1 MKAEL
6 QAELLRR
13 YPKFFRKP
21 GKRLVNPEVISE
33 LEKRLQ
39 DDTAPFDERGI
50 ECGDG
55 WFDLIDRLSGDCEN
69 EIDTLVAQGVPKEGW
84 PRIAQIKEKFGGLR
98 YYVRG
103 PLSDDLQAKIL
114 QAENIESLRTC
125 ECCGVPGKLRAG
137 RWLYTYCDNCDAE
150 CETNRSHSAQRPS

>member
-21 GKRLVNPEVISE
+21 GMRLVDPEFASDAATS
-33 LEKRLQ
+33 LM
-39 DDTAPFDERGI
+39 DDTAPFDVHGI

-55 WFDLIDRLSGDCEN
+55 WFALIDGLSSACEK
-69 EIDTLVAQGVPKEGW
+69 EIDVLIGQNVAKESW
-84 PRIAQIKEKFGGLR
+84 PRVAQIKEKMGGLR
-98 YYVRG
+98 FYVNG
-103 PLSDDLQAKIL
+103 PLSDPLWAQIR

-125 ECCGVPGKLRAG
+125 ESCGAPGKRRDG
-137 RWLYTYCDNCDAE
+137 RWRHTYCDP
-150 CETNRSHSAQRPS
+150 CEVEHGRS

>member
-1 MKAEL
+1 LNQFGQGCHCRISRGKAMQVEL

-55 WFDLIDRLSGDCEN
+55 WFALIDRLSRACEF
-69 EIDTLVAQGVPKEGW
+69 EIEMLISQGVTKECW
-84 PRIAQIKEKFGGLR
+84 PRVAQIKEKCGGLR
-98 YYVRG
+98 FYVRG
-103 PLSDDLQAKIL
+103 PLSDGLWALIL
-114 QAENIESLRTC
+114 KAE
-125 ECCGVPGKLRAG
+125 
-137 RWLYTYCDNCDAE
+137 AE
-150 CETNRSHSAQRPS
+150 ADGGTATATTARV